1 MRRFRPQSRKYKF
14 EAKKGTAMAAK
25 GLNGKVP
32 AAESKV
38 QVDHLKCEWIGS
50 EGRDGDGG
58 ERVCN
63 NRDHRPAVEVHEEG
77 WPCRIRVAGD
87 VDDSAEWGKL
97 LGKGA
102 YWMLVHI
109 FGREDEAGIGP
120 AGPRCS
126 AGPWTTNEESL
137 ESIGLPDKKL
147 WSSSFVDRVKCESIG
162 SEGRDGDGSERVCD
176 NGDHRPAVEVHEEG
190 IY

>member
-1 MRRFRPQSRKYKF
+1 ML
-14 EAKKGTAMAAK
+14 A
-25 GLNGKVP
+25 
-32 AAESKV
+32 
-38 QVDHLKCEWIGS
+38 HI
-50 EGRDGDGG
+50 GDGG
-58 ERVCN
+58 EKVRD

-120 AGPRCS
+120 AGLRCS
-126 AGPWTTNEESL
+126 AGPWTTNLAWRASDSQIKSSGPRHLLIESNVNRL
-137 ESIGLPDKKL
+137 EVKEGTATAAGGSAIMETIAQQLRSTKRESIEVALKELNDMIKNYNSIYSLQKKKQ
-147 WSSSFVDRVKCESIG
+147 WE
-162 SEGRDGDGSERVCD
+162 
-176 NGDHRPAVEVHEEG
+176 
-190 IY
+190 